1 MCMCVKP
8 SQSSQAHMSIL
19 DLHVHVCLC
28 IYTAIYT
35 ALLKWGVSTVTPPPL
50 LAKLIADFHECRA
63 GLCMCVR
70 PSGVWAYCQ
79 NTCERE
85 RKEEKKSAAVPIG
98 PKGTSLQ
105 AGDPESQLWS
115 QLSNLSVR
123 DIFLKPLLSAPS
135 T

>member
-1 MCMCVKP
+1 MTEHYHNYMGHNLYGP
-8 SQSSQAHMSIL
+8 E
-19 DLHVHVCLC
+19 HVEAKTKCGQRC
-28 IYTAIYT
+28 PPTNIKTD
-35 ALLKWGVSTVTPPPL
+35 AL
-50 LAKLIADFHECRA
+50 I
-63 GLCMCVR
+63 
-70 PSGVWAYCQ
+70 

-123 DIFLKPLLSAPS
+123 DIFLKQLLSAPS